1 MGMCIYTRGGV
12 VDPLRRKE
20 GSKGGGGG
28 GGWSVSWRRLALWC
42 WPTSRLSSDLNCQ
55 IPQTE
60 EKKKMVSL
68 YSRRRRCNGEYI
80 HVGYFSNHLPS
91 IVQDFP
97 FRFDGSVFLFHR
109 RISGLLR
116 TSSSRYKPE
125 MKSYVARRR
134 RKKILKAEGNL
145 LAGHPGG
152 GFQSYFPPFSL
163 SHTDLP
169 RAIFSCL
176 YIHLQQGRSW
186 SSAQEESRSLVH
198 TCCCGGE
205 KKGNT
210 FHAKNGR
217 AEEKKNAVL
226 PPLHPSGCDLHCKNI
241 TCFSTA
247 GPSVLQC
254 FIYVLPDGSF
264 CLLHRFGERC
274 CPARRSTSENGPYV
288 SNSSSM
294 CIIFDS
300 DPPPVMAAKCPPAA
314 IGYCW
319 CWNEKN
325 LNEDKYREKIVF
337 ETGSDFARL
346 PSVLHPEKRKR
357 TNRRK
362 TLTHPTLKLQ

>member
-1 MGMCIYTRGGV
+1 
-12 VDPLRRKE
+12 
-20 GSKGGGGG
+20 
-28 GGWSVSWRRLALWC
+28 
-42 WPTSRLSSDLNCQ
+42 
-55 IPQTE
+55 
-60 EKKKMVSL
+60 MVSL

-198 TCCCGGE
+198 TCCCGGK
-205 KKGNT
+205 KKGT
-210 FHAKNGR
+210 HFMPKMDGQ
-217 AEEKKNAVL
+217 KKKKTQ
-226 PPLHPSGCDLHCKNI
+226 S
-241 TCFSTA
+241 S
-247 GPSVLQC
+247 
-254 FIYVLPDGSF
+254 
-264 CLLHRFGERC
+264 HRFIHQDATYIAKISLVFLL
-274 CPARRSTSENGPYV
+274 PAHLSCNVLYTFYLMVHFVYYTDLANDAAQPDDRPLKTGLTFPILLPCASFSILIRR
-288 SNSSSM
+288 
-294 CIIFDS
+294 
-300 DPPPVMAAKCPPAA
+300 
-314 IGYCW
+314 
-319 CWNEKN
+319 
-325 LNEDKYREKIVF
+325 L
-337 ETGSDFARL
+337 
-346 PSVLHPEKRKR
+346 
-357 TNRRK
+357 
-362 TLTHPTLKLQ
+362 

>member
-1 MGMCIYTRGGV
+1 MCIYTRGGV
-12 VDPLRRKE
+12 VDPL
-20 GSKGGGGG
+20 S
-28 GGWSVSWRRLALWC
+28 
-42 WPTSRLSSDLNCQ
+42 
-55 IPQTE
+55 E
-60 EKKKMVSL
+60 EKRVRREEEVGPFRDVAWLSGVDPLPGCRVTSIAKSHRQKRKKKWSPSIVVDVTV
-68 YSRRRRCNGEYI
+68 NI

-314 IGYCW
+314 IRYCW
-319 CWNEKN
+319 C
-325 LNEDKYREKIVF
+325 
-337 ETGSDFARL
+337 
-346 PSVLHPEKRKR
+346 
-357 TNRRK
+357 
-362 TLTHPTLKLQ
+362 

>member
-1 MGMCIYTRGGV
+1 
-12 VDPLRRKE
+12 
-20 GSKGGGGG
+20 
-28 GGWSVSWRRLALWC
+28 
-42 WPTSRLSSDLNCQ
+42 
-55 IPQTE
+55 
-60 EKKKMVSL
+60 MVSL

-169 RAIFSCL
+169 RAIFSV
-176 YIHLQQGRSW
+176 YISTCSKDEVGRVPRKKVALSFTH
-186 SSAQEESRSLVH
+186 VVV
-198 TCCCGGE
+198 GGK
-205 KKGNT
+205 KKGT
-210 FHAKNGR
+210 HFMPKMDGQKK
-217 AEEKKNAVL
+217 KKNAVL

-247 GPSVLQC
+247 GPSVL
-254 FIYVLPDGSF
+254 
-264 CLLHRFGERC
+264 
-274 CPARRSTSENGPYV
+274 
-288 SNSSSM
+288 
-294 CIIFDS
+294 
-300 DPPPVMAAKCPPAA
+300 
-314 IGYCW
+314 
-319 CWNEKN
+319 
-325 LNEDKYREKIVF
+325 
-337 ETGSDFARL
+337 
-346 PSVLHPEKRKR
+346 
-357 TNRRK
+357 
-362 TLTHPTLKLQ
+362 